1 MATTGNKKIESQIWT
16 EPKTFISG
24 KALFYI
30 AYVIGLILI
39 GMAAMQVNPLLIAGG
54 VFCIVGLVLIIQYPI
69 VGFVAY
75 LLVYFIRPGERFEAL
90 AAFRVELLLGVLL
103 LFLLAIGD
111 AVRGRGLQFP
121 KDWVTIS
128 LLFFIGALGVS
139 FIFSEWRMQ
148 SYEVIFAFIKTF
160 ILYYFVVKMADT
172 EKRFYLV
179 YWIIILGICFNGFES
194 IVNYFGGKAHFN
206 QGVMRAGGTTS
217 FGNHPN
223 SMAMYMATTIPMLMY
238 LFSRH
243 KAMIVRLFTVSL
255 MGLCLFC
262 LLITGSRSGVITIVG
277 IAITFA
283 WFSRHRLVYYA
294 AMAVLA
300 IGIWIALPE
309 QYKDRYGS
317 ITDQEID
324 ASSQGRLNA
333 WKAGLGMFMEKPIY
347 GVGPGAFAAAYMER
361 DGIWLYSHSLYIE
374 TISSTG
380 LLGFVAWWFFMYQF
394 LKLLGEMKRRRGSP
408 DFSKNKIGVFVRSN
422 YAIIAGLLLAG
433 VFGHILFRDT
443 FYVLA
448 AVIVAA
454 GHTLIPETE
463 SRIGEG

>member
-1 MATTGNKKIESQIWT
+1 MAGNKKIESQFRM

-24 KALFYI
+24 KALFYA
-30 AYVIGLILI
+30 AYVIGLLLI
-39 GMAAMQVNPLLIAGG
+39 GLAAMQINPLLIIGG
-54 VFCIVGLVLIIQYPI
+54 VVGIVGLVVIIQYPI
-69 VGFVAY
+69 VGFIAY

-90 AAFRVELLLGVLL
+90 AALRLELLLGILL

-111 AVRGRGLQFP
+111 AVRGRGYQFP
-121 KDWVTIS
+121 KDKVTIS
-128 LLFFIGALGVS
+128 LLFFIAALGVS

-148 SYEVIFAFIKTF
+148 SYEVVFAFIKTF

-172 EKRFYLV
+172 EKLFYLI
-179 YWIIILGICFNGFES
+179 YWIIILGICLNGFES
-194 IVNYFGGKAHFN
+194 IVNYFGGNAHFN

-243 KAMIVRLFTVSL
+243 KTMMARLFIVSL

-294 AMAVLA
+294 AMVVLA
-300 IGIWIALPE
+300 VGIWIALPE
-309 QYKDRYGS
+309 QYKNRYGS
-317 ITDQEID
+317 ITEQEID
-324 ASSQGRLNA
+324 AYSQGRLDA
-333 WKAGLGMFMEKPIY
+333 WQAGLGRFMEKPVY
-347 GVGPGAFAAAYMER
+347 GVGPGAFAAAYRER
-361 DGIWLYSHSLYIE
+361 DGVWLYSHSLYIE

-380 LLGFVAWWFFMYQF
+380 LLGFVTWWFFMYQF
-394 LKLLGEMKRRRGSP
+394 LKMLGDMKRRRGSP
-408 DFSKNKIGVFVRSN
+408 DYLKNQIGVFVRSN

-443 FYVLA
+443 FYMLA

-454 GHTLIPETE
+454 GHSLLHETE
-463 SRIGEG
+463 SRTEEG